1 MIAILQKGKARMTK
15 IDASVFIITLNEE
28 RHIGRALRSVADFTH
43 VVVVDSGSTDKTL
56 RIAKSFTPHVVHH
69 DFENFAAQ
77 KNYALSLCEKDYCLT
92 LDADEEVTPELAAEL
107 RCFMVAPNADG
118 LVIPRMEM
126 VFGRRQHPWSHTQ
139 KQIRFMRKGAARFA
153 PKLVHESIAVDGI
166 VHQAKAGIVHYGDGT
181 IGQKLKKIDSYSRLR
196 AAEKYAAGRRPS
208 LIKLVLVG
216 PLTFLKTWLV
226 KRYILNG
233 RGGFVISVMNGHYAF
248 LKEARLFEA
257 YAQGDED

>member
-1 MIAILQKGKARMTK
+1 MTK

-28 RHIGRALRSVADFTH
+28 RHIGRALRSVADFAH

-56 RIAKSFTPHVVHH
+56 SIAKSFTPHVVHH

-77 KNYALSLCEKDYCLT
+77 KNYALSLCEKEYCLT

-107 RCFMVAPNADG
+107 RAFMAAPHADG
-118 LVIPRMEM
+118 LIIPRIEM
-126 VFGRRQHPWSHTQ
+126 VLGKRQHPWSHTQ
-139 KQIRFMRKGAARFA
+139 KQIRFMRKEAAHFA
-153 PKLVHESIAVDGI
+153 PKLVHESIAVDGH
-166 VHQAKAGIVHYGDGT
+166 VARARHGIVHYGDRK
-181 IGQKLKKIDSYSRLR
+181 IAQRLQKIDNYSRLR
-196 AAEKYAAGRRPS
+196 AAEKFAARRRPS
-208 LIKLVLVG
+208 LIKLILVG

-257 YAQGDED
+257 YAQEDED

>member
-1 MIAILQKGKARMTK
+1 MTK

-28 RHIGRALRSVADFTH
+28 RHIGRALRSVADFAH
-43 VVVVDSGSTDKTL
+43 VVVVDSGSTDETL

-77 KNYALSLCEKDYCLT
+77 KNYALSLCEKEYCLT

-107 RCFMVAPNADG
+107 RTFMDAPNADG
-118 LVIPRMEM
+118 LIIPRIEM
-126 VFGRRQHPWSHTQ
+126 VLGKRQHPWSHTQ
-139 KQIRFMRKGAARFA
+139 KQIRFMRKEAARFA
-153 PKLVHESIAVDGI
+153 PKLVHESIAVDGQ
-166 VHQAKAGIVHYGDGT
+166 VGRACHGIVHYGDRT
-181 IGQKLKKIDSYSRLR
+181 IAQRLQKIDNYSRLR
-196 AAEKYAAGRRPS
+196 AAEKFAAARQPS
-208 LIKLVLVG
+208 LVKLILVG

-257 YAQGDED
+257 YAQEDED

>member
-1 MIAILQKGKARMTK
+1 MTK

-28 RHIGRALRSVADFTH
+28 RHIGRALRSVADFAH
-43 VVVVDSGSTDKTL
+43 VVVVDSGSTDETL

-92 LDADEEVTPELAAEL
+92 LDADEEVSPELVAEL
-107 RCFMVAPNADG
+107 RAFMAAPHADG
-118 LVIPRMEM
+118 LVIPRIEM
-126 VFGRRQHPWSHTQ
+126 LFGRRQHPWSHTQ
-139 KQIRFMRKGAARFA
+139 KQIRFMRKAAAHFA
-153 PKLVHESIAVDGI
+153 PKLVHESISVTGT
-166 VHQAKAGIVHYGDGT
+166 VRRTKGGIVHYGDGT

-196 AAEKYAAGRRPS
+196 ATEKHAAGRRPS
-208 LIKLVLVG
+208 LVKLILAG

-226 KRYILNG
+226 KRHILNG

-257 YAQGDED
+257 WDERKDDEWT